1 MSIYERVTSNGVVL
15 VDTAAIVAEV
25 TAEFK
30 SFLGLGSSDT
40 IDPSTTE
47 GRELSAEVTARTNAA
62 RALAY
67 MQNQMN
73 PDLADGVHFDATYA
87 NMGGERDA
95 AEQSTCDCL
104 LAGVAGTIIPAGA
117 IAQDDNGELWIL
129 VSETTIPAGGSI
141 TSSFRAENF
150 GPIAAAIG
158 EINQIVSG
166 VVGWETITNESI
178 ASLGKNEQTLFSAKQ
193 QRKRELGANSRGVS
207 YSVISAVSQL
217 DGVNG
222 VQFRENRKNI
232 TQVIDNLTIPANNM
246 WLCVDGGAGS
256 EIAEQYVINTW
267 SADFYGEHNTITE
280 SYTDEIS
287 GQVLSV
293 EIDRPTDVPVKI
305 NISARVA
312 SSDNATDAVKEAII
326 EYANGNIDGA
336 NGFSLGNDVSPFEI
350 AWAVNNYLLASNV
363 YVTLVQV
370 TTVAADTPSTNTL
383 DLELWQ
389 KASITES
396 NISVTLL

>member
-47 GRELSAEVTARTNAA
+47 GRQLSAEVTARTNAA

-73 PDLADGVHFDATYA
+73 PDLADGIHFDATYA

-104 LAGVAGTIIPAGA
+104 IAGVSGTVIPAGA
-117 IAQDDNGELWIL
+117 IAQDDNGELWLL
-129 VSETTIPAGGSI
+129 VSETTIPTGGSI
-141 TSSFRAENF
+141 TSSFRSENF

-158 EINQIVSG
+158 EINKIVSG

-178 ASLGKNEQTLFSAKQ
+178 ASLGKTKQTLVSGKQ

-222 VQFRENRKNI
+222 VQFRGNRKNI

-267 SADFYGEHNTITE
+267 GADFYGEHNTITE
-280 SYTDEIS
+280 SYTDERS

-293 EIDRPTDVPVKI
+293 DIDRPTDVPVKI
-305 NISARVA
+305 NISARVT
-312 SSDNATDAVKEAII
+312 SSDDATDAVKEAII

-389 KASITES
+389 KASITEA